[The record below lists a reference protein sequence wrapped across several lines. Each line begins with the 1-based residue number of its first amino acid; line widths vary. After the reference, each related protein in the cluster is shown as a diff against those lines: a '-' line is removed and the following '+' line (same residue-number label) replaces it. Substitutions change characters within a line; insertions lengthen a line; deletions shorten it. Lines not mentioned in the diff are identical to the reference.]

1 MDNLYSKLI
10 KVASYLDK
18 NGYHKECDQIEKHLS
33 KIAALAIP
41 GELSQLP
48 KAGKGILDI
57 IKSIPKFKIPKF
69 PTAPRLPKLPSD
81 NYKPAPT
88 GPSRPGRT
96 TLPDVRERPS
106 IIWDTPPETYPP
118 IIWDTPPLETPPLE
132 IVPPRDPSRATPFP
146 LPDLPDSPVTP
157 DLPDIRRPDR
167 LPIIEPEPDLIPDNP
182 VIPTPRPRPRPR
194 PIPLPPPLD
203 DVRPLPPGR
212 QNPNPT
218 PLPPGR
224 QNPNPT
230 PLPPGRPNPN
240 PQPPGKPNP
249 PGQKPPN
256 KPPTDN
262 PKKPPKFPFVPI
274 PIMFSGKKEDAG
286 ELYYEGD
293 TSSKDT

>member
-18 NGYHKECDQIEKHLS
+18 NGYHKECDEIEKHLT
-33 KIAALAIP
+33 KIAALALP
-41 GELSQLP
+41 GELAQLP

-57 IKSIPKFKIPKF
+57 IKSIPKFKL
-69 PTAPRLPKLPSD
+69 PTAPRLPKLPS
-81 NYKPAPT
+81 NNFRTAPPAL
-88 GPSRPGRT
+88 RPGRT
-96 TLPDVRERPS
+96 PLPMRVRPE
-106 IIWDTPPETYPP
+106 IIF
-118 IIWDTPPLETPPLE
+118 DTPPLETPPLE
-132 IVPPRDPSRATPFP
+132 VAPPNRDPFEIPLPPIISPETPVLP
-146 LPDLPDSPVTP
+146 SPITPDLPGTVTP
-157 DLPDIRRPDR
+157 DLPDLAPR
-167 LPIIEPEPDLIPDNP
+167 PIIEPEPDLIPDNP
-182 VIPTPRPRPRPR
+182 VIPTPRPRPRPT
-194 PIPLPPPLD
+194 PLPLPPPFD

-224 QNPNPT
+224 PEPT

-262 PKKPPKFPFVPI
+262 PKKPPIIPFVPI
-274 PIMFSGKKEDAG
+274 LFGGKKEDAG